1 MNRLFY
7 LFDIICNT
15 VLADLKIQIDINDTK
30 NLHPAFPQF
39 SFSLLD
45 FPFHFH
51 VCWVCHEVS
60 RLWRGLVSTGFTW
73 RGPCLK
79 LYTPSSKEKNTSHR
93 RRNDLHMMFWCQFNI
108 SVWRQNKSVF
118 FKMLSSKY
126 FSSFDSG
133 DKHFLQIWDKKLV
146 ENSLVV

>member
-1 MNRLFY
+1 MNRSFWYHKQYSISWLK
-7 LFDIICNT
+7 NT
-15 VLADLKIQIDINDTK
+15 DWHKWYKKPTSSISTV
-30 NLHPAFPQF
+30 
-39 SFSLLD
+39 SFLLLD

-133 DKHFLQIWDKKLV
+133 DKHFLQIWDQKLV